1 MKYPNAYKGVKTLVK
16 AMALNIAASVLFLL
30 SALLFVAAG
39 INLSEEQID
48 LNALNT
54 TVIIGIALAT
64 LGALIISLVSFILQI
79 IGLKRGM
86 KDEPLFKTALVYVF
100 VGLAS
105 TFASSLMTGM
115 VNSQL
120 TDSFKILSEVST
132 LLISLYIIFAL
143 RSLAQKLGNSK
154 IDFKGKALIWVLI
167 SVFLMTIV
175 SRIIGISSSELSSV
189 LSALAAVFDLIGYC
203 LFLIYLIQS
212 KKCSPNLPAD
222 NTHNIRA
229 TFFALRMNNTQTRL
243 RSKACGF
250 VLKISKGEN
259 DNGRDQQQKGC
270 NNRLRLCGLGFRV
283 RANAEQSFFRACAH

>member
-39 INLSEEQID
+39 INLSEDQID

-54 TVIIGIALAT
+54 TAIIGIALAT

-79 IGLKRGM
+79 IGLMRGM

-100 VGLAS
+100 VGLAA
-105 TFASSLMTGM
+105 TLASSLMTGM

-212 KKCSPNLPAD
+212 KKML
-222 NTHNIRA
+222 
-229 TFFALRMNNTQTRL
+229 
-243 RSKACGF
+243 
-250 VLKISKGEN
+250 
-259 DNGRDQQQKGC
+259 
-270 NNRLRLCGLGFRV
+270 
-283 RANAEQSFFRACAH
+283 AESSGG